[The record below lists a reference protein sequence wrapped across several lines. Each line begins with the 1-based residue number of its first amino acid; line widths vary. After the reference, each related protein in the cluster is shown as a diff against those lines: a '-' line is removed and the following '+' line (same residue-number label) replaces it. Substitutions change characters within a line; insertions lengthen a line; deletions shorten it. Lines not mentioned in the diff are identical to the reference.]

1 MPSKSGMEERM
12 PESAVDALPGVTVI
26 PCTPTIGAEIR
37 GLDLSGPLDGITLS
51 LIEDTLHTRGVVFF
65 RGQTFTEAQQVAYSR
80 NFGELE
86 IHVLKQFTNPRYP
99 EILVLSN
106 IVENGQP
113 VGLADAGQ
121 RWHSD
126 AGYRKQPD
134 RASVLYAKEI
144 PVPHANGDSAGDTM
158 FANAQVAYDRLDAAM
173 KKRLEGLKVLYSYTR
188 AYDRKRDEN
197 GLRPRMSA
205 EQKSGI
211 PDVVHPLVRTHPHTG
226 RKCIYANPAHTV
238 EIVGMPA
245 QESEELLS
253 RLYAQITSPDLIYR
267 HKWQVGDV
275 LMWDNAVVWHNA
287 VGDYRLPQR
296 RLMHTTRIKGTVPF

>member
-1 MPSKSGMEERM
+1 MNNTAPATAPSITIRNCMP
-12 PESAVDALPGVTVI
+12 A
-26 PCTPTIGAEIR
+26 IGAEIM
-37 GLDLSGPLDGITLS
+37 GLDLSQPLDRSTLDT
-51 LIEDTLHTRGVVFF
+51 IEHTLHTRGVIFF
-65 RGQTFTEAQQVAYSR
+65 RGQSLTEAQQIAYSR

-86 IHVLKQFTNPRYP
+86 IHVLKQFSNPQYP

-106 IVENGQP
+106 IINDGVP

-126 AGYRKQPD
+126 AGYRAMPD

-144 PVPHANGDSAGDTM
+144 PVPHANGESAGDTL
-158 FANAQVAYDRLDAAM
+158 FANAQAAYDSLDAAT
-173 KKRLEGLKVLYSYTR
+173 KKRLEGLRVLYSYTR
-188 AYDRKRDEN
+188 AYDKKMNEN
-197 GLRPRMSA
+197 GKRPPMSDK
-205 EQKSGI
+205 QKSEI
-211 PDVVHPLVRTHPHTG
+211 PDSIHPLVRTHPFTG

-245 QESEELLS
+245 SESEELLNY
-253 RLYAQITSPDLIYR
+253 LYAQVTKPELIYR

-287 VGDYRLPQR
+287 VGDYKLPQR